1 MNLKLKR
8 PTEGKRWR
16 IYSWFGVP
24 HAITHQ
30 SDLQRDLLWHTLQS
44 LLRFIFTV
52 FFSYRAY
59 GMENLPKKGG
69 VLILSNHQSFLDPIL
84 LSLLLRRPMSYLARS
99 ELFKNPVFGRL
110 IRALH
115 AFPVEQGRGDMGAMK
130 ETIRRLQEGHLLNIF
145 PEGSRTEN
153 GQIGKIERGAALVI
167 RRAHVPVIPVA
178 IDGSFAAWPKGQKL
192 PRPHRVKVLYGPALE
207 VEGLDAG
214 QIVELIDRT
223 LRGMLAELRSKG

>member
-1 MNLKLKR
+1 MRPKR
-8 PTEGKRWR
+8 ERPKAKRWR
-16 IYSWFGVP
+16 IYSWFRIP
-24 HAITHQ
+24 QAITTQ
-30 SDLQRDLLWHTLQS
+30 SDLQRDVLWHTLQC

-84 LSLLLRRPMSYLARS
+84 LSLLLTRPMSYLAKA
-99 ELFKNPVFGRL
+99 ELFKNPIFGRL

-153 GQIGKIERGAALVI
+153 GEISRIERGAALVI
-167 RRAHVPVIPVA
+167 RRAQVPVIPVA
-178 IDGSFAAWPKGQKL
+178 IDGSFQAWPKGQKL
-192 PRPHRVKVLYGPALE
+192 PWPHPVKVLYGPALQ

-223 LRGMLAELRSKG
+223 LQRMLGELRRRE